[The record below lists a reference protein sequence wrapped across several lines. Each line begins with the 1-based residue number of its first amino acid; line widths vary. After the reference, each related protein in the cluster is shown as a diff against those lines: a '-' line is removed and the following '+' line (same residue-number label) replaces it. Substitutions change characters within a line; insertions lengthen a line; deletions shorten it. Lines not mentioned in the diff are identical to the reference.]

1 MTLYSPGGRIAP
13 ATGPGPRS
21 AGRGPST
28 VVEVF
33 ADIWCPFAHVGL
45 RRTVER
51 RARLTG
57 HDFLLD
63 VRAWPLELVNGVP
76 LDPDATARHVSELQ
90 SQVAPDLFRGFDP
103 GHFPTTSLP
112 ALASAHTAYGRD
124 PRTGESVSLAL
135 RDALFEQGL
144 DISRPEVMA
153 EIVARLGRAAVRP
166 RRRAGG
172 PRRLAGGGGTRR
184 AGLPPL
190 LLRGHRGLLS
200 LPRHLEGRGRSP
212 RGAVDLDALDTF
224 LSRLLRRLRGPSG
237 PVVARRAPRT
247 WRPRSRSGSCA
258 TTAAPSCVGSTR
270 ASPTS

>member
-21 AGRGPST
+21 AGRGPTT
-28 VVEVF
+28 VIEVF

-45 RRTVER
+45 RRAVER
-51 RARLTG
+51 RARPTG

-76 LDPDATARHVSELQ
+76 LDPETTARHVSELR

-112 ALASAHTAYGRD
+112 ALAAAHTAYGRD

-144 DISRPEVMA
+144 DISRPEVVA
-153 EIVARLGRAAVRP
+153 EVVAPWGVPAYGPADEEGVLGDWREGVARGVRGSP
-166 RRRAGG
+166 HFFC
-172 PRRLAGGGGTRR
+172 GGTEAFCPSLAISKDA
-184 AGLPPL
+184 AG
-190 LLRGHRGLLS
+190 
-200 LPRHLEGRGRSP
+200 HLE
-212 RGAVDLDALDTF
+212 VQFDLDALDTF
-224 LSRLLRRLRGPSG
+224 LSGCFAG
-237 PVVARRAPRT
+237 
-247 WRPRSRSGSCA
+247 
-258 TTAAPSCVGSTR
+258 
-270 ASPTS
+270 